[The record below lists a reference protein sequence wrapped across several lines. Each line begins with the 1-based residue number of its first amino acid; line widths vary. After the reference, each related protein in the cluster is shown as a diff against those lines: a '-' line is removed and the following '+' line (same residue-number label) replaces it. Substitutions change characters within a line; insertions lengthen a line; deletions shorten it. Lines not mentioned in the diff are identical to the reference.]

1 LKNAKA
7 FDTRK
12 LVLLGLFTA
21 IVFVLQFQ
29 GSAVRFGTF
38 SITLVLA
45 PIVIGAALVGS
56 LSGGWL
62 GLVFGASVLASGD
75 AAPFLAVNAPGTIA
89 VVLLKG
95 ALAGLASGYVYKMLE
110 RKNKLAAA
118 YAAAAICPII
128 NTGVFILGSYVF
140 FLGTVAQWGEAMGFA
155 STTSYIFLG
164 LVGINFPIEFVVNIV
179 LAPVIVRLIQ
189 SGSYAVKEA

>member
-1 LKNAKA
+1 LKKAKS

-45 PIVIGAALVGS
+45 PIVIGAATIS
-56 LSGGWL
+56 PMSGGWL
-62 GLVFGASVLASGD
+62 GLVFGAAVLVSGD
-75 AAPFLAVNAPGTIA
+75 AAPFLAVNAPGTVA

-95 ALAGLASGYVYKMLE
+95 ALAGLASGCVYKLLE
-110 RKNKLAAA
+110 RKNELVAVF
-118 YAAAAICPII
+118 AAAAVCPIV
-128 NTGVFILGSYVF
+128 NTGIFILGSYMF
-140 FLGTVAQWGEAMGFA
+140 FFDTVAQWGEAVGFG
-155 STTSYIFLG
+155 STTGYIFLG
-164 LVGINFPIEFVVNIV
+164 LVGINFPIELVVNIV

-189 SGSYAVKEA
+189 SGSTIVREA

>member
-1 LKNAKA
+1 LKNAKV

-29 GSAVRFGTF
+29 GSAVRFQMF

-45 PIVIGAALVGS
+45 PIVIGAALIGPW
-56 LSGGWL
+56 SGGWL
-62 GLVFGASVLASGD
+62 GLVFGAAVLVSGD

-95 ALAGLASGYVYKMLE
+95 ALAGLASGYVYKLLE
-110 RKNKLAAA
+110 RKNKLAAV
-118 YAAAAICPII
+118 YVSAAVCPII
-128 NTGVFILGSYVF
+128 NTGIFIVGSYAF
-140 FLGTVAQWGEAMGFA
+140 FFETVAGWGDALGFG
-155 STTSYIFLG
+155 STTGYIFLG
-164 LVGINFPIEFVVNIV
+164 LVGINFPLEFVVNIV

-189 SGSYAVKEA
+189 SGSTAVREA